1 MKAARIPQ
9 FGTPD
14 VFRIDD
20 IPQPIPQPGEALVRI
35 KACGVNRMDTEL
47 RAGVYG
53 GQPLTDFFFGKDI
66 RLPHI
71 PGVEPAGV
79 IETMNAPATELT
91 PGTRVLPHS
100 HLSCGICPQCLAG
113 YDNACAEIRV
123 LGVQT
128 PGCGG
133 YAEYFAWPATSLIPF
148 DESLSF
154 EQAAAL
160 LVNYGPVWFGLI
172 DRARLKE
179 GETVVVTGAAGG
191 CGHAA
196 LDIARMSGARA
207 IAVTR
212 SPEKT
217 KALLDAGADAVVID
231 RAEENWAAEVLELT
245 AGRGAECV
253 LELVGA
259 ATWSRS
265 LEVAAMLGR
274 IVVIGSHSGLNVD
287 LNLGVL
293 FGKNLSIEG
302 ITRANRGAM
311 ERLVRLA
318 EQGKLCPHIGH
329 ILPLA
334 DVSEAHRLMD
344 ADEHTG
350 KIVLT
355 MS

>member
-1 MKAARIPQ
+1 MKAARIPAY
-9 FGTPD
+9 GAPD
-14 VFRIDD
+14 VLRIDEF
-20 IPQPIPQPGEALVRI
+20 PQPKPNPGEALVRI

-53 GQPLTDFFFGKDI
+53 GQPLSDFFFGKNI
-66 RLPHI
+66 ELPHI

-79 IETMNAPATELT
+79 IETTKVNASNLV
-91 PGTRVLPHS
+91 PGTRVVPHS
-100 HLSCGICPQCLAG
+100 HLSCGACPQCRAG

-133 YAEYFAWPATSLIPF
+133 YAEYFTWPAKSLIPF
-148 DESLSF
+148 NDALSF

-179 GETVVVTGAAGG
+179 GETLVVTGAAGG

-212 SPEKT
+212 SPDKVA
-217 KALLDAGADAVVID
+217 ALRDAGADAVVID
-231 RAEENWAAEVLELT
+231 RDGDNWAESVNDLT
-245 AGRGAECV
+245 AGHGADCV
-253 LELVGA
+253 VELVGA
-259 ATWSRS
+259 ATWQRS
-265 LEVAAMLGR
+265 LEAAALRGR
-274 IVVIGSHSGLNVD
+274 IIVIGSHSGLNVE
-287 LNLGVL
+287 LNLGQL

-302 ITRANRGAM
+302 ITRANRSAM

-318 EQGKLCPHIGH
+318 EKGDLRPHVGH
-329 ILPLA
+329 VLPLA
-334 DVSEAHRLMD
+334 DVAEAHRLMD

-355 MS
+355 MD

>member
-9 FGTPD
+9 FGAPD
-14 VFRIDD
+14 VFRIDE
-20 IPQPIPQPGEALVRI
+20 IPQPEAKPGEALIRI

-53 GQPLTDFFFGKDI
+53 GQPLADFFFGKNI
-66 RLPHI
+66 QLPHI
-71 PGVEPAGV
+71 PGVEPAGI
-79 IETMNAPATELT
+79 IETIHAATTELV
-91 PGTRVLPHS
+91 PGTRVVPHS
-100 HLSCGICPQCLAG
+100 HLSCGTCPQCRAG
-113 YDNACAEIRV
+113 YDNACAEIQV

-133 YAEYFAWPATSLIPF
+133 YAEYFTWPAEGLIPF
-148 DESLSF
+148 SEALSF

-160 LVNYGPVWFGLI
+160 LVNYGPVWFGLTE
-172 DRARLKE
+172 RAGLKK

-212 SPEKT
+212 SPD
-217 KALLDAGADAVVID
+217 KAAALRDAGADVVVID
-231 RAEENWAAEVLELT
+231 RAGENWAEAVLEWT
-245 AGRGAECV
+245 AGRGADCV
-253 LELVGA
+253 VELVGA
-259 ATWSRS
+259 ATWPRS
-265 LEVAAMLGR
+265 LEAAALRGR

-287 LNLGVL
+287 LNLGQL

-302 ITRANRGAM
+302 ITRANRSAM
-311 ERLVRLA
+311 EHLVRLA
-318 EQGKLCPHIGH
+318 EQGELRPHIGH
-329 ILPLA
+329 TLPLA
-334 DVSEAHRLMD
+334 NVAEAHRLMD

-355 MS
+355 LD

>member
-9 FGTPD
+9 FGAPD

-20 IPQPIPQPGEALVRI
+20 IPQPQPKAGEALIRI

-53 GQPLTDFFFGKDI
+53 GQPLGDFFFGKDI
-66 RLPHI
+66 VLPHL
-71 PGVEPAGV
+71 PGVEPAGS
-79 IETMNAPATELT
+79 IETIELASSKLVS
-91 PGTRVLPHS
+91 GTRVVPHS
-100 HLSCGICPQCLAG
+100 HLSCGSCFQCRAG

-133 YAEYFAWPATSLIPF
+133 YAEYFTWPAAGLIPF
-148 DESLSF
+148 DEALSF

-160 LVNYGPVWFGLI
+160 LVNYGPVWFGLHE
-172 DRARLKE
+172 RAKLKV
-179 GETVVVTGAAGG
+179 GETVVITGAAGG

-196 LDIARMSGARA
+196 LDIVRLLGARA

-212 SPEKT
+212 SPDKT
-217 KALLDAGADAVVID
+217 SALREAGADAVVID
-231 RAEENWAAEVLELT
+231 RAGENWAEEVAELT
-245 AGRGAECV
+245 SGEGANCV

-265 LEVAAMLGR
+265 LEVAASRGR
-274 IVVIGSHSGLNVD
+274 VVVIGSHSGLNVD
-287 LNLGVL
+287 LNLGQL

-302 ITRANRGAM
+302 ITRANRSAM
-311 ERLVRLA
+311 EALVQLA
-318 EQGKLCPHIGH
+318 GQGKLRPHVGH
-329 ILPLA
+329 TLPLDNVA
-334 DVSEAHRLMD
+334 EAHRMMD
-344 ADEHTG
+344 ADEHIG